1 MTARTVRGSINTMS
15 NQESLPPVGV
25 LNVAAILGFGAMIVI
40 QIAGGVDQYPT
51 VPPGLVI
58 SIVVAAVLVFG
69 RKLWWTALLGAV
81 WPLFLT
87 VGAIVSPNTS
97 DNLGDTGD
105 AFLFITTVVQM
116 AVLAV
121 ALVAGVLY
129 AVSRSRSRSS
139 SRVLS

>member
-1 MTARTVRGSINTMS
+1 MTASTVRGSIDTMS
-15 NQESLPPVGV
+15 NQESLPAIGA

-58 SIVVAAVLVFG
+58 SIVVAAVLVLG
-69 RKLWWTALLGAV
+69 RKLWWTSLLGAA
-81 WPLFLT
+81 WPIFLT

-97 DNLGDTGD
+97 NDLGHPGD

-116 AVLAV
+116 AFLAT

-129 AVSRSRSRSS
+129 AVSRSRSRASN
-139 SRVLS
+139 RVLS